1 MRTEFQNWINS
12 LTNDDGSGTTGDL
25 LNIAWFDAEI
35 DTIDGVLTDI
45 DAEIAA
51 LQNVGFLTG
60 YDSVLYTYK
69 DADTITLQ
77 ANGQFTVSDDT
88 TMIKIA
94 ANIDLKLSTGLTTG
108 QTEAANTLYY
118 VWGGLDSLGATKF
131 YFSDSAVTMPS
142 ELVKGKLLRGAVRND
157 NSSNIVVFRMTQKRY
172 WYVVDA
178 NCGGSDVTEV
188 LDATVS
194 TSFVDVTCSGFVP
207 AGQRAVLLTMKQPGG
222 PQKCYWRDK
231 DSSLSIGILLSTVGT
246 AGYNFMANVNAS
258 GIFQFCNGASTST
271 MISLVSYDL

>member
-118 VWGGLDSLGATKF
+118 VWGGVDSLGATKF
-131 YFSDSAVTMPS
+131 YFSNSAVTMPT

-157 NSSNIVVFRMTQKRY
+157 NSSNLLSFTMSQRYFRFD
-172 WYVVDA
+172 VAIICDG
-178 NCGGSDVTEV
+178 NDVTEV
-188 LDATVS
+188 IDSSFYAYTDVDCS
-194 TSFVDVTCSGFVP
+194 GFVPVNTSFVDVAVYIGVTQILYARRNGTTAETAITDGTGSVNINVINVP
-207 AGQRAVLLTMKQPGG
+207 VDTSRIFEVKATGTLARAIRASV
-222 PQKCYWRDK
+222 
-231 DSSLSIGILLSTVGT
+231 VG
-246 AGYNFMANVNAS
+246 YL
-258 GIFQFCNGASTST
+258 I
-271 MISLVSYDL
+271 